1 MPRVKRGS
9 KRNQKRKKVLKQTSG
24 FFLTK
29 SNAYRMAMQAA
40 DRAGKFAYVG
50 RRQKKRD
57 FRSLWIVRINAAVR
71 ELGISYNKFVQ
82 GLKLAGST
90 LDRKVLAE
98 LAVAEDRKPFA
109 ELVGLAKHALEK
121 AEAAKKA

>member
-71 ELGISYNKFVQ
+71 ELGISYNKFIQ
-82 GLKLAGST
+82 GLKLAGCA

-98 LAVAEDRKPFA
+98 LALAEDRKPFA

>member
-71 ELGISYNKFVQ
+71 ELGISYNKFIQ
-82 GLKLAGST
+82 GLKLAGCA

-98 LAVAEDRKPFA
+98 LALGEDRKPFA